1 MLTLDHIA
9 IACTDLDAAAD
20 DLSARLGVPLDP
32 GGRHDRYGTHNRLLG
47 LGDVYLELIALD
59 PDAAPTGRPAWFGL
73 DRFTGPMRP
82 ANWICRT
89 DDLEAAIAAAP
100 TGPGPIV
107 PLTRGDL
114 HWRITVPDDGSL
126 PLDGAM
132 PTLIQWGEGVTP
144 PTVRLPDSG
153 CRLVTWQ
160 VSHPEAVRLRD
171 GLALDDPRVIWVTGA
186 PGFALTL
193 DTPRGRVTL

>member
-9 IACTDLDAAAD
+9 IACTDLDSATR
-20 DLSARLGVPLDP
+20 DLKARLGVPLQP
-32 GGRHDRYGTHNRLLG
+32 GGRHDRFGTHNRLLG
-47 LGDVYLELIALD
+47 LGDIYLELIALD
-59 PDAAPTGRPAWFGL
+59 PDAPPTGRPAWFGL
-73 DRFTGPMRP
+73 DHFTGPARP

-89 DDLEAAIAAAP
+89 DDLEAAVATAP
-100 TGPGPIV
+100 ADPGTIV

-126 PLDGAM
+126 PLDGGM
-132 PTLIQWGEGVTP
+132 PTLIQWGEGIAP
-144 PTVRLPDSG
+144 PSARLPDSG

-160 VSHPEAVRLRD
+160 VSHPEAARIRD
-171 GLALDDPRVIWVTGA
+171 GLTLRDDRVVFVSGA
-186 PGFALTL
+186 PGFTATL

>member
-1 MLTLDHIA
+1 MLTLDHVA
-9 IACTDLDAAAD
+9 IACTNLDAGTKE
-20 DLSARLGVPLDP
+20 LSARLGVALQQ

-47 LGDVYLELIALD
+47 VGDIYLELIALG
-59 PDAAPTGRPAWFGL
+59 PEAAPSGRPAWFGL
-73 DRFTGPMRP
+73 DQFTGPARP

-89 DDLEAAIAAAP
+89 DDLEGAIAAAP
-100 TGPGPIV
+100 ADPGPIV
-107 PLTRGDL
+107 PLTRGEL

-132 PTLIQWGEGVTP
+132 PTLIQWGDGVAP
-144 PTVRLPDSG
+144 PATRLPDSG

-160 VSHPEAVRLRD
+160 VTHPEAARLRD
-171 GLALDDPRVIWVTGA
+171 GLALDDPRVTWVTAA
-186 PGFALTL
+186 PGFILTL

>member
-9 IACTDLDAAAD
+9 IACTDLDTAAAD
-20 DLSARLGVPLDP
+20 LAARLGVPLQP

-59 PDAAPTGRPAWFGL
+59 PAAAPTGRPAWFGL
-73 DRFTGPMRP
+73 DHFTGPARP

-89 DDLEAAIAAAP
+89 DDLDAVIAAAP
-100 TGPGPIV
+100 ADPGPVV

-126 PLDGAM
+126 PLHGAM
-132 PTLIQWGEGVTP
+132 PTLIQWGEGITP
-144 PTVRLPDSG
+144 PAARLPDSG
-153 CRLVTWQ
+153 CRLRRWQ
-160 VSHPEAVRLRD
+160 VSHPQADRLRA
-171 GLALDDPRVIWVTGA
+171 GLALDDPRVGFVTGA
-186 PGFALTL
+186 PGFAATL
-193 DTPRGRVTL
+193 DTPNGPVEL